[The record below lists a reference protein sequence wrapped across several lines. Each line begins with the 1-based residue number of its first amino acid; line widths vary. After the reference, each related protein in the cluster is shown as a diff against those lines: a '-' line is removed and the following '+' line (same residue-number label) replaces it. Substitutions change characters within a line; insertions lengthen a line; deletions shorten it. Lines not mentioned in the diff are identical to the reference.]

1 VSLRNLAV
9 IKSRL
14 PADGGLYD
22 ISVILEKSSKGLKL
36 DSDKKVNLFIS
47 IGKIFTYVIT
57 KEEEDSR
64 DTNYSSNPISLTLK
78 VKTFYDEITNFTY
91 D

>member
-14 PADGGLYD
+14 NADGGLYD
-22 ISVILEKSSKGLKL
+22 ISVILEKLSKGLKL

-57 KEEEDSR
+57 KEKDCR
-64 DTNYSSNPISLTLK
+64 DTNNSSNPVSLTLK

>member
-22 ISVILEKSSKGLKL
+22 TVILENLSKGLKL
-36 DSDKKVNLFIS
+36 NSDKKVNIFIS

-57 KEEEDSR
+57 KEKDSR
-64 DTNYSSNPISLTLK
+64 DTNNSSNPVSLTLK

>member
-22 ISVILEKSSKGLKL
+22 ISVILEKLSKGLKL

-57 KEEEDSR
+57 KEKDCR
-64 DTNYSSNPISLTLK
+64 DTNNSSNPVSLTLK